1 MGSLSL
7 MPASFGQGRA
17 ALSGKVVDSAG
28 ALITS
33 ATVTATESKTGA
45 STVVTSNGSGE
56 YVFPSLSAS
65 TYSLSV
71 SAKGFASYKQ
81 VGIVLQ
87 ADQSVTTDVT
97 MQPGAESQ
105 TVTVSAASSQVD
117 TTTGT
122 LSNVIGQK
130 SVEDLPLNGRNAAQ
144 LAQETP
150 GVVLGPNDNADQGT
164 QKTFPTATTIS
175 VNGSRSSDTNY
186 MFDGGNNMDEYF
198 DVNQPFPFPDALQEF
213 SIQTSNYS
221 AEYGTNAGGV
231 VNIVSKSG
239 GDKFH
244 GDLFEFVRNG
254 MFNAAN
260 YFSGSVDP
268 LKRNQF
274 GGTVGGPVEIPHLF
288 KSKHTFF
295 FVGYQ
300 KTILHDKVGG
310 VSSFLPTQANLNGD
324 FSALLSA
331 SNPNNPLGKAVQ
343 IVNPYTNT
351 PYAGNMINPSTFN
364 AASLAVLKDLPS
376 VTGNGLFY
384 YQNPLIQNLNEVLV
398 RVDQDLGAKDHIT
411 SHFYRD
417 SFAQAGVFNPTN
429 LLTYADQSTIPVLSA
444 LVSETHTFSQNL
456 LNILV
461 VNYSREV
468 STRGPVAGVPN
479 IASFGVNIPQPAAN
493 ALAGL
498 SVTGFFS
505 FGTSA
510 LATFARNNYTLS
522 DDFHWV
528 KGRHSMAFGTHIE
541 LAKVDINS
549 YFNNSG
555 TFSFSSN
562 NTNYAAASFLL
573 GYLRT
578 FVQGS
583 GQYLGDRDQ
592 FIGVYAQDSW
602 RLTPKLNITYG
613 VRYEPFKPWTE
624 IHHYITQFNPAAYAA
639 GRVSTVYPLAPAG
652 LLFPGDAGVP
662 QQGINPSYKN
672 VVGRF
677 GFAYDARGDGSL
689 SIRGGGGLFY
699 ETRQPAI
706 QNSQASTVSPFS
718 TSVSL
723 TQPQGSFSNPYQG
736 ITDPFVGAPQ
746 PPSTYVFPSP
756 VQVYTYDASGNF
768 QVPLIY
774 SYNLTLEQRISKD
787 TTMQLAYVGSHGSH
801 LFESNEL
808 NPSTYIPGS
817 TLPTNSRR
825 RYTGYSS
832 IGSISM
838 GGNSAYNSLQASLAR
853 HVAKGLTVV
862 GNYTWSKSMDTLPL
876 NTANTQGGPYAI
888 PIYFSNYKRLDI
900 GPSDFDRTNV
910 FSGYYLW
917 TLPELKG
924 GNRFV
929 RAVVNDWRM
938 TGIIQAQSG
947 QPLTILAGTDISSTG
962 IGADRAVWN
971 GQNPYGSGA
980 CTSAYAHC
988 KSYLNPAVFSLPAA
1002 GTFGNVAKGTF
1013 RGPHYV
1019 DWDAGLFRS
1028 FPIEGSANF
1037 ELRAEYFNVINKDNL
1052 GNPVTTVSS
1061 AGFGAVTT
1069 SPTGESPVS
1078 PRVAQFSAKLVF

>member
-1 MGSLSL
+1 
-7 MPASFGQGRA
+7 
-17 ALSGKVVDSAG
+17 
-28 ALITS
+28 
-33 ATVTATESKTGA
+33 
-45 STVVTSNGSGE
+45 
-56 YVFPSLSAS
+56 
-65 TYSLSV
+65 
-71 SAKGFASYKQ
+71 
-81 VGIVLQ
+81 
-87 ADQSVTTDVT
+87 
-97 MQPGAESQ
+97 
-105 TVTVSAASSQVD
+105 
-117 TTTGT
+117 
-122 LSNVIGQK
+122 
-130 SVEDLPLNGRNAAQ
+130 
-144 LAQETP
+144 
-150 GVVLGPNDNADQGT
+150 
-164 QKTFPTATTIS
+164 
-175 VNGSRSSDTNY
+175 
-186 MFDGGNNMDEYF
+186 
-198 DVNQPFPFPDALQEF
+198 
-213 SIQTSNYS
+213 
-221 AEYGTNAGGV
+221 
-231 VNIVSKSG
+231 
-239 GDKFH
+239 
-244 GDLFEFVRNG
+244 
-254 MFNAAN
+254 
-260 YFSGSVDP
+260 
-268 LKRNQF
+268 
-274 GGTVGGPVEIPHLF
+274 
-288 KSKHTFF
+288 
-295 FVGYQ
+295 
-300 KTILHDKVGG
+300 
-310 VSSFLPTQANLNGD
+310 
-324 FSALLSA
+324 
-331 SNPNNPLGKAVQ
+331 
-343 IVNPYTNT
+343 
-351 PYAGNMINPSTFN
+351 
-364 AASLAVLKDLPS
+364 
-376 VTGNGLFY
+376 
-384 YQNPLIQNLNEVLV
+384 
-398 RVDQDLGAKDHIT
+398 
-411 SHFYRD
+411 
-417 SFAQAGVFNPTN
+417 
-429 LLTYADQSTIPVLSA
+429 
-444 LVSETHTFSQNL
+444 
-456 LNILV
+456 
-461 VNYSREV
+461 
-468 STRGPVAGVPN
+468 
-479 IASFGVNIPQPAAN
+479 
-493 ALAGL
+493 
-498 SVTGFFS
+498 
-505 FGTSA
+505 
-510 LATFARNNYTLS
+510 
-522 DDFHWV
+522 
-528 KGRHSMAFGTHIE
+528 MAFGTHIE